1 MFQNKTSNL
10 NILIAGGRDYVDY
23 QRLQEFVDETICS
36 LNHNYETITIISGM
50 ARGADMLGVQY
61 AIQNGYKVIKFPAQW
76 NAYGK
81 RAGFIRNQQMLD
93 YLKTSQDNGMVI
105 AFWNG
110 VSSGTKHTINTAKQ
124 MDIPCVVCSY

>member
-10 NILIAGGRDYVDY
+10 NILIAGGRDYNNY

-36 LNHNYETITIISGM
+36 LNHTYETVTIISGM

-61 AIQNGYKVIKFPAQW
+61 SIQNNYRLIKFPAQW
-76 NAYGK
+76 NTYGK
-81 RAGFIRNQQMLD
+81 RAGFIRNKQMLD
-93 YLKTSQDNGMVI
+93 YLKTSRDNGMVI

-110 VSSGTKHTINTAKQ
+110 VFHLAYDKKS
-124 MDIPCVVCSY
+124 